1 MARPLGFALLLFA
14 LGLALYAAW
23 SGWSAA
29 GDVGIGVHGVVAM
42 LLGAFFSLLLAG
54 GLIALMLFSRRRGY
68 DQAAADAMPPRPR
81 PPPQD

>member
-1 MARPLGFALLLFA
+1 MPRLLGFALLLLT

-29 GDVGIGVHGVVAM
+29 GDVGIGAHGVVAM

-68 DQAAADAMPPRPR
+68 DQAAADAIPPRR
-81 PPPQD
+81 RQPPKD

>member
-1 MARPLGFALLLFA
+1 
-14 LGLALYAAW
+14 
-23 SGWSAA
+23 
-29 GDVGIGVHGVVAM
+29 M